1 MKKEI
6 VIENLKKVASY
17 NQAVLIIDLI
27 YGLPGQSVDAFL
39 NDLKIAD
46 TLPIDGMDLYQLNVF
61 EQSALKKAIDNGKIP
76 PAATTKQQAK
86 YLEAAILYLDEMAYK
101 RLSVCHW
108 AKTNRE
114 RSMYNT
120 LAKSG
125 ADVIPFGSGAG
136 GFVGDISMF
145 LNRDLQRYIKAIDE
159 GKWPL
164 MVLSKEAEGKVLF
177 KDIQAQTEN
186 CMVNMQKL
194 AQVYNEELLQIEE
207 VLDIWVEYGLFEK
220 YGHTYKMTIAG
231 QFWQNNITQTIIEL
245 TQQLLMGKKSFEVQP
260 IAAQG

>member
-1 MKKEI
+1 M
-6 VIENLKKVASY
+6 
-17 NQAVLIIDLI
+17 
-27 YGLPGQSVDAFL
+27 
-39 NDLKIAD
+39 
-46 TLPIDGMDLYQLNVF
+46 
-61 EQSALKKAIDNGKIP
+61 
-76 PAATTKQQAK
+76 
-86 YLEAAILYLDEMAYK
+86 
-101 RLSVCHW
+101 SVCHW

-145 LNRDLQRYIKAIDE
+145 LNRDLQRYMNAIDE

-164 MVLSKEAEGKVLF
+164 MVLTKEAEGKVLF

-194 AQVYNEELLQIEE
+194 AQVYSEELLQLEE
-207 VLDIWVEYGLFEK
+207 VLNIWVEYGLFEK
-220 YGHTYKMTIAG
+220 CGHTYKMTIAG